1 MLPGDTGPSVLH
13 PKPQPAVAVCIKGMT
28 MKLAWCADLHLDHAG
43 DEGFRRF
50 AEEVNNSGADM
61 LVVCGD
67 ICGGT
72 ALASWLRRLGSEIQ
86 CPTKFVLGNHDA
98 YGQSLV
104 AARQTARDLSG
115 RGLLLFDRTPNVS
128 WLSDG
133 TMETLSDD
141 TVLIG
146 NDGWYDAR
154 AGTRGRI
161 IMNDF
166 RYIYELRTPFFI
178 AVGLHEEIQRI
189 ADEAAKQL
197 DEDLS
202 KALTHRRKV
211 ILATHVPPFPQ
222 AAWYQ
227 GRQSEPEY
235 LPYFCS
241 VCAGNVLVKH
251 MGANSDKE
259 LLVLCGHTHGKGE
272 AQILPNLKVLTAG
285 AQYGKPRLQ
294 RVIEI

>member
-1 MLPGDTGPSVLH
+1 
-13 PKPQPAVAVCIKGMT
+13 
-28 MKLAWCADLHLDHAG
+28 MKIAWCADLHLDHAG

-50 AEEVNNSGADM
+50 AEEVNNSEADM

-72 ALASWLRRLGSEIQ
+72 ALASWLGRLGGEIG
-86 CPTKFVLGNHDA
+86 CPVKFVLGNHDA
-98 YGQSLV
+98 YGQSLA

-115 RGLLLFDRTPNVS
+115 RGILLFDRTPNVS

-141 TVLIG
+141 TILIG

-154 AGTRGRI
+154 AGIVGRI
-161 IMNDF
+161 LMNDF
-166 RYIYELRTPFFI
+166 KYIYELRTPYLI
-178 AVGLHEEIQRI
+178 GGLHDEIKKI

-197 DEDLS
+197 DEDLP
-202 KALTHRRKV
+202 KALGHRRKV

-222 AAWYQ
+222 AAWHE
-227 GRQSEPEY
+227 GHQSDREY

-251 MGANSDKE
+251 MEANSDKE
-259 LLVLCGHTHGKGE
+259 LLVLCGHTHGKGK
-272 AQILPNLKVLTAG
+272 AQILPNLRVLTAG

-294 RVIEI
+294 GVIEI